1 MTLKSDLH
9 ARRILLRPSVF
20 SVSFFAALFLLLSIS
35 ALSSDKSEKQ
45 PSLVCGV
52 RFSDSGRHDV
62 FVKSMVSNFF
72 SRIAEKKGVD
82 VEVRWHTDD
91 ESLFR
96 DLRSGEL
103 NFFYYHKKIVPGP
116 LESAS
121 FHPWLRYEFLGSF
134 KDKACLY
141 VRKNGDIKKL
151 SRLEGKTIATQPEL
165 NEYAS
170 LRNIIGKKPQDFFSS
185 TLLNGDAE
193 ESLALLLNGDA
204 DAAFV
209 FKSNVS
215 FMKISN
221 NHSINAIRELSC
233 SSPLEFPPVHIVDGT
248 PAEIADSIRKMA
260 VSAHESEDMADFRP
274 LFKTYGFRFADAEK
288 KDFFNIDKFL
298 AELES
303 KGWNADFEEWLSSV
317 EH

>member
-1 MTLKSDLH
+1 M
-9 ARRILLRPSVF
+9 A
-20 SVSFFAALFLLLSIS
+20 
-35 ALSSDKSEKQ
+35 
-45 PSLVCGV
+45 
-52 RFSDSGRHDV
+52 
-62 FVKSMVSNFF
+62 SNFF

-82 VEVRWHTDD
+82 VEVRWYTDD

-96 DLRSGEL
+96 DLRSGDL
-103 NFFYYHKKIVPGP
+103 NFFYYHKKIAFGP
-116 LESAS
+116 LESSS

-134 KDKACLY
+134 KDRACLY

-151 SRLEGKTIATQPEL
+151 SRLEGKKLAIQPEL

-185 TLLNGDAE
+185 VLLNGDAE
-193 ESLALLLNGDA
+193 ESLALLLKGDA

-221 NHSINAIRELSC
+221 NHSINSIRELSC
-233 SSPLEFPPVHIVDGT
+233 SSPLEFPPVYIVDGT
-248 PAEIADSIRKMA
+248 PEEIADSIRKMA

-274 LFKTYGFRFADAEK
+274 LFKTYGFRFAAAAESDFSNIDRFMADAET
-288 KDFFNIDKFL
+288 
-298 AELES
+298 